1 MELLS
6 VKEVAEELGVSENR
20 VREYCQEGRLGE
32 KVGRQ
37 WVITRAALDEFKKIP
52 RKRGAPRRKNKR
64 DDSEC

>member
-20 VREYCQEGRLGE
+20 VREYCQEGRLGG

-37 WVITRAALDEFKKIP
+37 WVITREELEAFKKIP
-52 RKRGAPRRKNKR
+52 RRHGAPRKS
-64 DDSEC
+64 DEDGL